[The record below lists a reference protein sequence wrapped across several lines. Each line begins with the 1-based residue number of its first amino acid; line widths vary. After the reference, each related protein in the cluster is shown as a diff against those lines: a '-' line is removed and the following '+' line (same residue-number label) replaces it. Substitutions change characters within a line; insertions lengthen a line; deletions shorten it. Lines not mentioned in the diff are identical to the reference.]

1 VGRHPA
7 RAVGADDL
15 GYPRSIGRN
24 IEMKIPINLASRPF
38 RRDRAMLVASAAVS
52 VALVAT
58 LGALISLALT
68 DRARQADVRREVD
81 LLNRHA
87 RAVESQQARLDG
99 VLRRPEDA
107 EVLERSLFLNTLLLR
122 KGVSWTRIFADL
134 EKIVPYNV
142 RIIQV
147 HPSIDALDQ
156 VTLDMVVGSESP
168 QPFIE
173 LLKGLEA
180 SPLFGAVFDHSSLPP
195 TQAEPLYRYHV
206 SVNYA
211 QKL

>member
-1 VGRHPA
+1 
-7 RAVGADDL
+7 
-15 GYPRSIGRN
+15 
-24 IEMKIPINLASRPF
+24 MKIPINLASQPF
-38 RRDRAMLVASAAVS
+38 RRARAVLVASIAVCVVLMAA
-52 VALVAT
+52 
-58 LGALISLALT
+58 LGALISLGLA
-68 DRARQADVRREVD
+68 DRAQLADVRHEVD
-81 LLNRHA
+81 LLNRQV
-87 RAVESQQARLDG
+87 RSVQSDQARLDA
-99 VLRRPEDA
+99 VLRRPENA

-122 KGVSWTRIFADL
+122 KGVSWTRIFGDL

-147 HPSIDALDQ
+147 HPSIDGQDQ
-156 VTLDMVVGSESP
+156 VTLDMTVGAESP

-173 LLKGLEA
+173 LLKALEE
-180 SPLFGAVFDHSSLPP
+180 SPLFGSVFDHSSLPP